1 MHSRNELSRLD
12 PIPQFTPAQIPAQ
25 SPKDDGRQFS
35 TLSPACRFDAFAQAI
50 KRMPGVQ
57 ECPRVAGGFDYL
69 IKARVKD
76 MSAYREFLGEFLGES
91 LTRLPGVRQT
101 HPCAVTEEV
110 KNSIRLSL

>member
-76 MSAYREFLGEFLGES
+76 MSAYREFLGES